1 MYKVFLRLGSSA
13 IGSKAS
19 IFISSES
26 PLSECFRQF
35 VYEACQII
43 TDEFYVEDTYD
54 DTQIDCF
61 LLLRDLNPDALV
73 SFLNL
78 ILHCSVITYKGN
90 WNSTAIFNFEQDLL
104 KILSYLP
111 F

>member
-13 IGSKAS
+13 IGPKVS
-19 IFISSES
+19 IFISSKS
-26 PLSECFRQF
+26 PLSENFRRF

-43 TDEFYVEDTYD
+43 TEEFYVEDTYS

-61 LLLRDLNPDALV
+61 LLIRDLNPDALV
-73 SFLNL
+73 SFLNF
-78 ILHCSVITYKGN
+78 ILHCSDITYKGN
-90 WNSTAIFNFEQDLL
+90 WNFTAIYNFEQDLQ
-104 KILSYLP
+104 KILSFLP